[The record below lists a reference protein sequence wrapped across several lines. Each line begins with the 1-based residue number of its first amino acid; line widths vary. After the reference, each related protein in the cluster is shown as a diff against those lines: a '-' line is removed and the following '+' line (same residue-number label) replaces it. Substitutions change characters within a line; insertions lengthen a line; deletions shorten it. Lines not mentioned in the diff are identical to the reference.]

1 MIYNMASDIDTHR
14 IVWVLQETQ
23 NIFSSVQVA
32 ANSRKAAECLT
43 SKGPQYYNQPHI
55 MTFTAPQ
62 FKTEYL
68 TECLLEVLNNRWKVD
83 AIESNRSVYT
93 QWEYEVGKK
102 YIKVIQ
108 YMLVNGERNRGR
120 SCVMF
125 IDKKDG
131 AVYKSASWKAP
142 AKGIRFSLE
151 GLVENPDICDCHGSF
166 LYRR

>member
-1 MIYNMASDIDTHR
+1 
-14 IVWVLQETQ
+14 
-23 NIFSSVQVA
+23 
-32 ANSRKAAECLT
+32 
-43 SKGPQYYNQPHI
+43 

-62 FKTEYL
+62 YKTEYL
-68 TECLLEVLNNRWKVD
+68 TECLLEVLNDRWKVD
-83 AIESNRSVYT
+83 SIESNCPITR

-102 YIKVIQ
+102 YIKVIS
-108 YMLVNGERNRGR
+108 YYLCNGERNRSR

-131 AVYKSASWKAP
+131 AVYKAASWKAP

-151 GLVENPDICDCHGSF
+151 GLVENPDICDCYGSF

>member
-1 MIYNMASDIDTHR
+1 
-14 IVWVLQETQ
+14 
-23 NIFSSVQVA
+23 
-32 ANSRKAAECLT
+32 
-43 SKGPQYYNQPHI
+43 

-62 FKTEYL
+62 YKTEYL

-83 AIESNRSVYT
+83 ALESNRSVVNY
-93 QWEYEVGKK
+93 WEHEVGRK

-108 YMLVNGERNRGR
+108 YMEINGVRNRGR

-125 IDKKDG
+125 IDRKDG

-142 AKGIRFSLE
+142 AKGIRFSLQ
-151 GLVENPDICDCHGSF
+151 GLVENPDICDVFGSF

>member
-1 MIYNMASDIDTHR
+1 
-14 IVWVLQETQ
+14 
-23 NIFSSVQVA
+23 
-32 ANSRKAAECLT
+32 
-43 SKGPQYYNQPHI
+43 

-62 FKTEYL
+62 HKTEYL

-83 AIESNRSVYT
+83 ALESNRSVVNL
-93 QWEYEVGKK
+93 WEYEVGKK

-108 YMLVNGERNRGR
+108 YMEINGERNRGR

-125 IDKKDG
+125 IDRKDG

-142 AKGIRFSLE
+142 AKGIRFSLQ
-151 GLVENPDICDCHGSF
+151 GLVENPDICDVFGSF